1 MHHIITRFLSVG
13 TWFEP
18 ISMPLQDTFLG
29 EILGAVVLAGDDPL
43 LNQAFQHMPLKI
55 LANGDVKNDGQIVID
70 EKQGRL
76 VKVLRSVNTTEYYD
90 HFADVLNNQSQSA
103 RIGNFAEQKRIWT
116 TPPNRFL

>member
-1 MHHIITRFLSVG
+1 
-13 TWFEP
+13 
-18 ISMPLQDTFLG
+18 
-29 EILGAVVLAGDDPL
+29 
-43 LNQAFQHMPLKI
+43 MPLKI

-116 TPPNRFL
+116 TPPNRYTAETSVSFGASHPEFDNHLYLKQAVDFEDKRS